1 MSTSFKKKIR
11 LLAALLTVILLLAG
25 LSVSTLAASVIDWN
39 TTRGSLT
46 IQPKYNDTVV
56 TGCTFNIYRV
66 AEIQPDSAVLQFDLT
81 GGFQNA
87 QDQSGT
93 AVDLNSIRTASELE
107 SAAAALARYVGN
119 ATDEVRSLNASSD
132 TVSDL
137 PLGMYLVVQTG
148 APGNYTAASPFL
160 VMIPS
165 TNDEG
170 TEWDYAITAN
180 PKLGYYSP
188 PPSSSVNVQVIK
200 EWNDAGFES
209 QRPDS
214 ITVTLLR
221 NGTAYGQSRTLSDG
235 NNWTCEWRGLDSNDT
250 WSVDEAGVPDGYI
263 STIDSSSSGNTT
275 VFTITNIYETVPLS
289 SALTVNKVW
298 NDKGYESYRPSGVTV
313 DLLKDG
319 AVDQTVTLDA
329 SNSWSYAWT
338 GLDSDSTWSVA
349 ESNVPSGYTASVKHE
364 ENAYTI
370 TNSYGT
376 DVGPNIPDNA
386 VPLSAPQTGLVQW
399 PIPVL
404 LSVGALLIV
413 AGAAANYKKKHGK
426 E

>member
-39 TTRGSLT
+39 TRGSLM

-56 TGCTFNIYRV
+56 TGCTFNICRV
-66 AEIQPDSAVLQFDLT
+66 AEIQPDSAVLQFNLT
-81 GGFQNA
+81 GVFQNA
-87 QDQSGT
+87 QDQSGNN
-93 AVDLNSIRTASELE
+93 VDLRSISTASELE
-107 SAAAALARYVGN
+107 SAAAALVRYIGN
-119 ATDEVRSLNASSD
+119 AAPADIISLNAGSD

-137 PLGMYLVVQTG
+137 PLGMYLVVQTS

-180 PKLGYYSP
+180 PKLGYYSY
-188 PPSSSVNVQVIK
+188 PPSSDVNVQVIK

-209 QRPDS
+209 KRPSS

-221 NGTAYGQSRTLSDG
+221 NGKAYGQARTLSTG
-235 NNWTCEWRGLDSNDT
+235 NDWTCEWRGLDSNNT
-250 WSVDEAGVPDGYI
+250 WSVDETGVPDGYI

-275 VFTITNIYETVPLS
+275 VFTITNIYETVPLG

-298 NDKGYESYRPSGVTV
+298 NDNGYESYRPSSVTV

-319 AVDQTVTLDA
+319 AVEQTVTLDA

-338 GLDSDSTWSVA
+338 GLDSNSTWSVA
-349 ESNVPSGYTASVKHE
+349 ESNIPSGYTASVKRE

-376 DVGPNIPDNA
+376 DVGTNIPDDA
-386 VPLSAPQTGLVQW
+386 VPLAAPQTGLVQW

-404 LSVGALLIV
+404 LSVGALLVV
-413 AGAAANYKKKHGK
+413 AGVAANYRKKHGK